1 MRLVVVLETN
11 LERMNRSIDRAHGFF
26 AMSAEIVRR
35 GHQIGPRTP
44 QRIDRFVNV
53 MMVFGSCGSR
63 SGSGLRVR
71 SRRRRRGYD
80 HGERQRENE
89 RDESENRDD
98 AVLHSSILLNRMNRS
113 ATKFIP
119 PERARLAQ
127 RLDVVAPD

>member
-11 LERMNRSIDRAHGFF
+11 LELMNRSIDRAHGFF

-35 GHQIGPRTP
+35 GHQIGPRTA

-53 MMVFGSCGSR
+53 MMLLGSRGSR
-63 SGSGLRVR
+63 SGSGLPVR
-71 SRRRRRGYD
+71 SRRRRGYD

-89 RDESENRDD
+89 RDESESRDD
-98 AVLHSSILLNRMNRS
+98 AMLHSSILLNRMNRS

-119 PERARLAQ
+119 PKRARLAQ